1 MYNKFVRGVAAAFV
15 SMIGSQN
22 QNKVTDEKQMYI
34 DIIEKAR
41 EEMHIAEK
49 YFETVSDP
57 DLVDHAIFQLEA
69 ARKKYIYLLKY
80 AQSQGINLS
89 SKDELDEAHKDEEMI
104 M

>member
-1 MYNKFVRGVAAAFV
+1 MYSKFVRSVAAAFV
-15 SMIGSQN
+15 SMIGSQS
-22 QNKVTDEKQMYI
+22 QNKIVDEKQAYI

-41 EEMHIAEK
+41 EEMQIAER

-69 ARKKYIYLLKY
+69 ARKKYIYLLKC

-89 SKDELDEAHKDEEMI
+89 SKDVLDETDKGMV

>member
-1 MYNKFVRGVAAAFV
+1 MYSKFVRGVAAAFV
-15 SMIGSQN
+15 SMIGSQS
-22 QNKVTDEKQMYI
+22 QNKIVDEKQAYI

-41 EEMHIAEK
+41 EEMQIAER

-69 ARKKYIYLLKY
+69 ARKKYIYLLKC
-80 AQSQGINLS
+80 AQSQGISLS
-89 SKDELDEAHKDEEMI
+89 SKDMLDETDKGMI

>member
-1 MYNKFVRGVAAAFV
+1 MYSKFVRGVAAAFV
-15 SMIGSQN
+15 SMIGSQS
-22 QNKVTDEKQMYI
+22 QNKIVDEKQAYI

-41 EEMHIAEK
+41 EEMQIAER

-69 ARKKYIYLLKY
+69 ARKKYIYLLKC

-89 SKDELDEAHKDEEMI
+89 SKDVLDETDKGMI